1 MEIKQAIITGFM
13 GKLKDRFSE
22 YHESK
27 TPEEKIAAVAKVK
40 GAKGVEIVYPYELQD
55 LEVIKLSLIHI

>member
-22 YHESK
+22 YHEAKS
-27 TPEEKIAAVAKVK
+27 PEEKIAAVARVK
-40 GAKGVEIVYPYELQD
+40 RKKRGIHRK
-55 LEVIKLSLIHI
+55 KLRTFLR